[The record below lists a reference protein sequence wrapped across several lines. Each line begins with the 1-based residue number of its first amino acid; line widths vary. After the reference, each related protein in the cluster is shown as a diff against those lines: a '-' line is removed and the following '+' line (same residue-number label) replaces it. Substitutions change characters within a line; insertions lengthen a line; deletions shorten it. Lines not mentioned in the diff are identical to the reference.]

1 MLRQL
6 ASKKPGLL
14 IAHASGYDTIAVRI
28 AQQTGV
34 PTITYD
40 ATKNLVKGK
49 VGVITTSANQGGYL
63 AGILAA
69 KSTKSGTVG
78 IVISASD
85 TNWYLM
91 SGGFAAGVRSV
102 SKTIK
107 IVFATI
113 GPAAYDD
120 AAGGK
125 RVATSVIDA
134 GRRRDLRHGRRRVAR
149 LHPGRRDRQ
158 EEDLVH
164 RRHRQHRADR
174 QEEDPALVR
183 ALELHGR
190 LQAGDQRTSTAARS
204 ARRRTTSTSRTAAS
218 RCSRRSYAP
227 ASTWA
232 LVAKAQKGIIAGT
245 VKVPLTTTKGA
256 VDKLVKG

>member
-6 ASKKPGLL
+6 AGKKPGLL
-14 IAHASGYDTIAVRI
+14 ISHASGYDTIAVRI

-40 ATKNLVKGK
+40 ATKNLVKDK

-102 SKTIK
+102 SQ
-107 IVFATI
+107 V
-113 GPAAYDD
+113 GQDHLRDD
-120 AAGGK
+120 RPG
-125 RVATSVIDA
+125 RVRRCSRRQARRHQRDRPGS
-134 GRRRDLRHGRRRVAR
+134 RRDLRHG
-149 LHPGRRDRQ
+149 
-158 EEDLVH
+158 
-164 RRHRQHRADR
+164 
-174 QEEDPALVR
+174 
-183 ALELHGR
+183 
-190 LQAGDQRTSTAARS
+190 
-204 ARRRTTSTSRTAAS
+204 
-218 RCSRRSYAP
+218 
-227 ASTWA
+227 
-232 LVAKAQKGIIAGT
+232 
-245 VKVPLTTTKGA
+245 
-256 VDKLVKG
+256 